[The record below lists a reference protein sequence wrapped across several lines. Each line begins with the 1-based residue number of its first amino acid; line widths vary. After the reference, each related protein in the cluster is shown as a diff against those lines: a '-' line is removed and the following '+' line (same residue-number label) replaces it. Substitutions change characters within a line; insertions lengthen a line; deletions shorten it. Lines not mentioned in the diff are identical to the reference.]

1 MISYTMITHN
11 QFYGSEK
18 YFARVIH
25 LVRDW
30 IENTE
35 KQTTVTEN
43 AKNEITIKSHDQKI
57 RVVFQFLEPQRFL
70 EYYQTGLKRMEA
82 IVDSTG
88 EESIHSYVE
97 TLSKIFSPE
106 EEEKLYE
113 YTPLLS
119 KMVSNEY
126 LENQVLSD
134 TIVIFRE
141 HSLISVFNVFKE
153 LFKLGLKPENTVYYS
168 KGDRCKN
175 IYRIEESF
183 KAMGIGVFVLSPF
196 ESVSP
201 TGKTEDETILPE
213 AAERVRNELKP
224 YFEKAREEKKKVI
237 VFDDG
242 GLMITTVI
250 DLFGAEYGD
259 ITNGFIE
266 TTKGGMHAINARQ
279 DLDITV
285 VNLADS
291 EIKNL
296 MSPVIG
302 HSITNRIYELI
313 PQIGLQSQ
321 ISVVVGYGALG
332 KVIAKDL
339 RNHGMAVYV
348 CDLEPYRVFEAL
360 SDGFPVS
367 RDLVYLL
374 KEFKP
379 VLVVGCTGLDAL
391 TYENLSKIE
400 RDTYIATVSSNEIK
414 QSYPKFDETSQL
426 TFIDNFARIYRLPS
440 GKVLSILGNGASL
453 NLYNGEGATHS
464 DYQPFLAAMIETI
477 CYCAVNG
484 PIHTKR
490 GLDTEIANK
499 ILKKANTLKRYL
511 VTSGVLL
518 DA

>member
-1 MISYTMITHN
+1 MITHN
-11 QFYGSEK
+11 QFYGSDN
-18 YFARVIH
+18 YFARVI
-25 LVRDW
+25 LSVKEWMEAFAKQPVSKKDDKNSLSFVSC
-30 IENTE
+30 EN
-35 KQTTVTEN
+35 N
-43 AKNEITIKSHDQKI
+43 I
-57 RVVFQFLEPQRFL
+57 RVIFQFLPPQRFL
-70 EYYQTGLKRMEA
+70 EYYQTGLKRMEV
-82 IVDSTG
+82 IVDTEG
-88 EESIHSYVE
+88 VEELHTYVE
-97 TLSKIFSPE
+97 TMSKVFSPE
-106 EEEKLYE
+106 EEKKLYE

-119 KMVSNEY
+119 KMVSEEY
-126 LENQVLSD
+126 VRDQVLSNA
-134 TIVIFRE
+134 IVIFRE

-175 IYRIEESF
+175 ICRIEESF
-183 KAMGIGVFVLSPF
+183 KALGIGVFVLSPF

-213 AAERVRNELKP
+213 SADRVFNELNP
-224 YFEKAREEKKKVI
+224 YFVRARKENKKVI

-250 DLFGAEYGD
+250 DLFGAKYGD
-259 ITNGFIE
+259 ITSGFIE

-321 ISVVVGYGALG
+321 IAVVVGYGALG

-348 CDLEPYRVFEAL
+348 CDIEPYRVFESL

-367 RDLVYLL
+367 KDLVYLL

-391 TYENLSKIE
+391 TYDNLSKIE

-414 QSYPKFDETSQL
+414 QSYHKFDESSEL
-426 TFIDNFARIYRLPS
+426 NFIDNFARIYKLS
-440 GKVLSILGNGASL
+440 NGKTLTILGSGASL

-499 ILKKANTLKRYL
+499 IPKKANTLKKYL

-518 DA
+518 DS